1 MNELLL
7 DNNKLRICEIFQLDN
22 NLPDSSIISKIK
34 NSSYSYFVQT
44 WENINPQTD
53 DLNIYRVISMSIYD
67 NIKRFKDYKLL
78 IPTLIKNLNICGDIV
93 DGIYQYS
100 KDNNFILNLLNI
112 DYLKDMNYDNTVL
125 VDYYLNILTKDILL
139 GIRDDYLHYNG
150 KEMERKT
157 LFGVIYNNLIHN
169 AELHNKTTEIDIENT
184 PTMEDLII
192 SGYKIFDKIIKMG
205 IDTRNDMINWI
216 IHYINTNIDAA
227 KMYNITREVEDD
239 NFINTNRFS
248 KNSNIAIVMGI
259 LLQYWENNK
268 NLDVLDIQY
277 LLDNDIICSKDRL
290 HSEPQLLTKN
300 DNYISINMKIFTFI
314 HKLNHLSMMVI
325 FEKYH
330 KYKNLIVDYE
340 NIIKDIP
347 KNNIWDSLGKM
358 KEFYVDKLEKKIH
371 NIEMKL
377 KDNRKIY
384 KDTYLRKLLLH
395 FHNDFFQ
402 WLINLYQ
409 EKQDTI
415 IQNIPSFWIDDI
427 LDYGL
432 EFIKPFYGINIQ
444 FEKTI
449 ECCILLMGDNNNI
462 TNPYL
467 RTKASKLIS
476 YIIPEYRNKPY
487 LHLDICQQHLL
498 PNLIKLYVEIE
509 NTGSD
514 NQFYQKFE
522 PRYHISYLFRHILT
536 EVLEPNYRDI
546 LQTVSNNNSNMYKRF
561 IIMNLSDLN
570 FLLEEI
576 VNSVKKIKN
585 VLVRIPLEQLT
596 RIMSL
601 LKSDLLFSYEQ
612 LELLYTCSKYLNNQF
627 ITHEIITQFVP
638 MANYFIKFFIN
649 EDMSVKDRKIYG
661 YKPEKIVELFSK
673 VYLEISHSDNV
684 IQEIILDKR
693 SYYPKLFEDMSNYLL
708 TVNKITELEKVNFQM
723 IQTIIESKIKKRNNR
738 VILIDDNEIP
748 DDIMDP
754 IMCSIMKEPILL
766 PSSKKI
772 MDKSV
777 ICRYLLSDQEDP
789 FNREPLDIEELEQF
803 NRLPETIELM
813 KPINNKIKQYHWN
826 RLTQQYLYKLDSTNL
841 VEKLLLVLHS
851 KKTNDN
857 NL

>member
-7 DNNKLRICEIFQLDN
+7 DNNKQRICEIFQLDN

-53 DLNIYRVISMSIYD
+53 DHNIYRVISMSIYD
-67 NIKRFKDYKLL
+67 NIQLFKDYRLL

-100 KDNNFILNLLNI
+100 QDKQFILHLFNI
-112 DYLKDMNYDNTVL
+112 DYLKDMNYDKDAL
-125 VDYYLNILTKDILL
+125 VEYYLSILTNDILL
-139 GIRDDYLHYNG
+139 GIRDDYQRYNG

-157 LFGVIYNNLIHN
+157 LFGVIYNNLIN
-169 AELHNKTTEIDIENT
+169 NNNNTTTTDTVNT
-184 PTMEDLII
+184 PNMEELIN
-192 SGYKIFDKIIKMG
+192 SGYKIFDKIMKMG
-205 IDTRNDMINWI
+205 IDIRNDMVNWI
-216 IHYINTNIDAA
+216 IHYINSNKDAA

-268 NLDVLDIQY
+268 NLDILELTY
-277 LLDNDIICSKDRL
+277 LLDNDMMYSNDTL
-290 HSEPQLLTKN
+290 HSEPKILTKN
-300 DNYISINMKIFTFI
+300 ENYISINMKIFTFI
-314 HKLNHLSMMVI
+314 HRLNHLSMMVI

-330 KYKNLIVDYE
+330 KYKSLVADYE
-340 NIIKDIP
+340 HIIKDIP
-347 KNNIWDSLGKM
+347 KSDIWDSLGKM
-358 KEFYVDKLEKKIH
+358 KEFYLDKLTKKIH
-371 NIEMKL
+371 IIEIKL

-384 KDTYLRKLLLH
+384 KDTYLRKLLLQ
-395 FHNDFFQ
+395 FHNDTFQ
-402 WLINLYQ
+402 WVINQYQ
-409 EKQDTI
+409 EKQETI
-415 IQNIPSFWIDDI
+415 IQNIPSLWIDNV

-432 EFIKPFYGINIQ
+432 EFIKPFNSINIP
-444 FEKTI
+444 FEKII

-476 YIIPEYRNKPY
+476 YIIPEYTNKHY
-487 LHLDICQQHLL
+487 LHLDTCQQHLL

-509 NTGSD
+509 NTGTD

-522 PRYHISYLFRHILT
+522 PRYHISYLFRHILS
-536 EVLEPNYRDI
+536 VVVEPNYRDI
-546 LQTVSNNNSNMYKRF
+546 IQTVSNDNQNMYKRF

-585 VLVRIPLEQLT
+585 ISLRIPFEQLN

-612 LELLYTCSKYLNNQF
+612 LELLYTGSKYLNNLF
-627 ITHEIITQFVP
+627 ITPEIITQFVP
-638 MANYFIKFFIN
+638 MANYFIKYFIN
-649 EDMSVKDRKIYG
+649 EDMLVKDKTIYG
-661 YKPEKIVELFSK
+661 YKPDKIVELLSK
-673 VYLEISHSDNV
+673 VYLEISHSDDV

-693 SYYPKLFEDMSNYLL
+693 SYYPELFEDMSNHLL
-708 TVNKITELEKVNFQM
+708 TVNKITELQKVNFQM
-723 IQTIIESKIKKRNNR
+723 IQTIIDSKIKKINNR
-738 VILIDDNEIP
+738 VILIDENELP

-754 IMCSIMKEPILL
+754 IMCSIMKDPILL
-766 PSSKKI
+766 PSSNKI

-777 ICRYLLSDQEDP
+777 ICRYLLSAQEDP
-789 FNREPLDIEELEQF
+789 FNREPLDIEELENF
-803 NRLPETIELM
+803 NSLPETMEIM

-826 RLTQQYLYKLDSTNL
+826 RLTQHYLYKLDSTNL
-841 VEKLLLVLHS
+841 VEKLVLLLHS
-851 KKTNDN
+851 RKINDN
-857 NL
+857 NQ

>member
-22 NLPDSSIISKIK
+22 NLPNSCINSKIK
-34 NSSYSYFVQT
+34 NSSYSYFVQI

-53 DLNIYRVISMSIYD
+53 DHNIYRVLSMSIYD
-67 NIKRFKDYKLL
+67 NIKEFKDYKLL

-112 DYLKDMNYDNTVL
+112 DYLKDMNYDNTIL
-125 VDYYLNILTKDILL
+125 VDYYLNILTTDILL

-169 AELHNKTTEIDIENT
+169 AELHNNTTEIDIENT
-184 PTMEDLII
+184 PTMEEII
-192 SGYKIFDKIIKMG
+192 NSGYKIFDKIMKMG
-205 IDTRNDMINWI
+205 IDIRNDMVNWI
-216 IHYINTNIDAA
+216 IHYINSNKDAA

-259 LLQYWENNK
+259 LLKYWENNK
-268 NLDVLDIQY
+268 NLDILDLQY
-277 LLDNDIICSKDRL
+277 LLDNDIIYSKDRL

-330 KYKNLIVDYE
+330 KYKHLLLDYDT
-340 NIIKDIP
+340 IIKDIP

-358 KEFYVDKLEKKIH
+358 KEFYIDKLEKKIH

-415 IQNIPSFWIDDI
+415 IQNIPSFWIDNV

-432 EFIKPFYGINIQ
+432 EFIKPFNSTNIS
-444 FEKTI
+444 FETTI

-476 YIIPEYRNKPY
+476 YIIPEYKNKPY
-487 LHLDICQQHLL
+487 LHFNICQQHLL
-498 PNLIKLYVEIE
+498 PNLIKLYVEVE

-522 PRYHISYLFRHILT
+522 PRYHISYLFRHILK

-546 LQTVSNNNSNMYKRF
+546 IQTVSNNNPNMYKRF

-585 VLVRIPLEQLT
+585 VSSRIPLEQLT

-627 ITHEIITQFVP
+627 ITHEIIAQFVP

-649 EDMSVKDRKIYG
+649 EDMLVKDRKIYG
-661 YKPEKIVELFSK
+661 YKPDKIVELFSK

-684 IQEIILDKR
+684 VQEIILDKR
-693 SYYPKLFEDMSNYLL
+693 SYYPKLFEDMSYHLL
-708 TVNKITELEKVNFQM
+708 TVNKITELETVNFQM
-723 IQTIIESKIKKRNNR
+723 IQTIIESKIKKLNNR

-803 NRLPETIELM
+803 NRLPETMELM

-826 RLTQQYLYKLDSTNL
+826 RLTQQYLYKLDSINL
-841 VEKLLLVLHS
+841 VKKLLLLLHS
-851 KKTNDN
+851 NIKNDN